1 MRATMLTLTAL
12 IALGAAAIAT
22 QNDAAAQKDDAR
34 FSARSELVLLDVA
47 VTDERGGFVSGLPA
61 ESFRVLEEGRPQN
74 IAFFAEQ
81 DAPATIALL
90 IDSSGSMLV
99 NRDRMIAG
107 ITSLAE
113 ASNPED
119 EFLPL
124 VFNERVTPVLD
135 TGTEFTSDPLQL
147 REALAN
153 SLTVLGK
160 TAFYD
165 ALSEAIDGVERGS
178 HPRRVV
184 IVLSDGGDN
193 ASRITSDEL
202 LQKVEASNVVIY
214 TMALIDP
221 IVPGHNA
228 GALRHLAKVTGG
240 LAFEP
245 KTKAHIG
252 KAFHTIAADIRSRYT
267 LAYEPEDTSSG
278 KVKGVRVLVAAPEHK
293 DLKVRTRTAYVAGS
307 YDASPS
313 TALRSGAFDSPNGL
327 ARRR

>member
-1 MRATMLTLTAL
+1 MRATMLSLTAL
-12 IALGAAAIAT
+12 IALGAAAIT
-22 QNDAAAQKDDAR
+22 AQRDDAR
-34 FSARSELVLLDVA
+34 FTARSELVLLDVA
-47 VTDERGGFVSGLPA
+47 VTNDRGGFVSGLPA
-61 ESFRVLEEGRPQN
+61 ESFRVLEDGRPQN

-81 DAPATIALL
+81 DAPATIGLL

-124 VFNERVTPVLD
+124 VFNERVTRVLD
-135 TGTEFTSDPLQL
+135 THAEFTSDPMEL
-147 REALAN
+147 REALTN

-165 ALSEAIDGVERGS
+165 ALSEALDGVEKGS
-178 HPRRVV
+178 HSRRVV

-193 ASRITSDEL
+193 ASRITFDEL
-202 LQKVEASNVVIY
+202 LKKVQASNVVIY
-214 TMALIDP
+214 TIALIDP
-221 IVPGHNA
+221 IELGHNA
-228 GALRHLAKVTGG
+228 GALRQLSKVTGG

-245 KTKAHIG
+245 KTKAVIG
-252 KAFHTIAADIRSRYT
+252 KAFHAIAADIRSRYT

-278 KVKGVRVLVAAPEHK
+278 KVKGVRVLVATPDHK
-293 DLKVRTRTAYVAGS
+293 DVKVRTRTGYVAGS
-307 YDASPS
+307 DASPS
-313 TALRSGAFDSPNGL
+313 TALRPG
-327 ARRR
+327 